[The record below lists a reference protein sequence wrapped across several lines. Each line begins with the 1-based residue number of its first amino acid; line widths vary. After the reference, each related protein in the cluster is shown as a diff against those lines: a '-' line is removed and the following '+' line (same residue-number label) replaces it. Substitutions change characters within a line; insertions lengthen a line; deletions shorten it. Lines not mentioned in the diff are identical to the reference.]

1 MQTESQSIDQTS
13 KVPQPPRLEKPVR
26 ITEQVWPE
34 GTLPVVSIW
43 CITYNHA
50 NFIRDA
56 IEGFLIQET
65 TFPVEI
71 FIHDDAS
78 TDGTADIVRE
88 YAAKY
93 PQLFWTVL
101 QKENQWSRGN
111 GKILFNY
118 LIQQRGVFI
127 ALCEGDD
134 FWTSHDKLE
143 AQVEYM
149 RHNQSCSCCFH
160 LASVIDE
167 RGNLTQDCS
176 FKPQKTTYSL
186 KECFTQLGKQYATNS
201 IVFRRAA
208 LSDAPQWI
216 MQNCNDALLE
226 LQLARHG
233 SVDCVNRTMSC
244 YRIHPHGIWSCL
256 NHEQRLKEQL
266 KRYKMLLKAEWIP
279 TSIVWAKIRECRSS
293 LWRMHY
299 PHLSAIINKLFRMLT
314 LLIKKCRTLR
324 GMVVNS

>member
-1 MQTESQSIDQTS
+1 
-13 KVPQPPRLEKPVR
+13 
-26 ITEQVWPE
+26 
-34 GTLPVVSIW
+34 VV

-56 IEGFLIQET
+56 IESFLMQET
-65 TFPVEI
+65 TFPVQI
-71 FIHDDAS
+71 FVHDDAS

-111 GKILFNY
+111 GKILFDY
-118 LIQQRGVFI
+118 LTQQSGLFI

-134 FWTSHDKLE
+134 FWTSPDKLE

-149 RHNQSCSCCFH
+149 RHNQNCSCCFH

-167 RGNLTQDCS
+167 RGNLTEACS
-176 FKPQKTTYSL
+176 YKPQKTSYSL

-201 IVFRRAA
+201 MVFRRAA

-226 LQLARHG
+226 IQLARHG

-244 YRIHPHGIWSCL
+244 YRIHSHGIWSRL
-256 NHEQRLKEQL
+256 SREQRLQEQV
-266 KRYKMLLKAEWIP
+266 KRYRMLLGAEWLP
-279 TSIVWAKIRECRSS
+279 SDLVQSKINECHIA
-293 LWRMHY
+293 LWRLQHPCLARAWDRIHY
-299 PHLSAIINKLFRMLT
+299 LIVRFKKLFRR
-314 LLIKKCRTLR
+314 C
-324 GMVVNS
+324 

>member
-1 MQTESQSIDQTS
+1 METSQSE
-13 KVPQPPRLEKPVR
+13 KNARLEKPVR
-26 ITEQVWPE
+26 IAEQTWPE
-34 GTLPVVSIW
+34 GTMPLVSIW

-56 IEGFLIQET
+56 IEGFLMQET

-71 FIHDDAS
+71 FVHDDAS

-101 QKENQWSRGN
+101 QNENQWSRGN
-111 GKILFNY
+111 GKILFDY
-118 LIQQRGVFI
+118 LTQQRGVFI

-149 RHNQSCSCCFH
+149 RHNQNCSCCFH

-167 RGNLTQDCS
+167 SGNLTQDCS
-176 FKPQKTTYSL
+176 FKPSKTSYSL

-201 IVFRRAA
+201 IMFRRAA

-244 YRIHPHGIWSCL
+244 YRIHSHGIWSRL
-256 NHEQRLKEQL
+256 NHEQRLREQL
-266 KRYKMLLKAEWIP
+266 RRYKMLLAAEWIP
-279 TSIVWAKIRECRSS
+279 TLLVRAKIRECRSS
-293 LWRMHY
+293 LWRMYY
-299 PHLSAIINKLFRMLT
+299 PRLSVINDKCFRILTHLSKQLKSLSGKV
-314 LLIKKCRTLR
+314 L
-324 GMVVNS
+324 NS